1 MRKRLLT
8 LCMALVFS
16 ASMAGVGMA
25 AKCKGTV
32 TGNEGGVMTIEVK
45 GECDIDAG
53 KDVTIKPKR
62 GGAVEGC

>member
-25 AKCKGTV
+25 AKCKGKV
-32 TGNEGGVMTIEVK
+32 ISNEDGKMIIELKGDCKVK
-45 GECDIDAG
+45 PDEE
-53 KDVTIKPKR
+53 VSVKPKK
-62 GGAVEGC
+62 GATEGC

>member
-25 AKCKGTV
+25 AKCKGKV
-32 TGNEGGVMTIEVK
+32 TSNEGGKMTIELK
-45 GECDIDAG
+45 GDCSIDAAQ
-53 KDVTIKPKR
+53 DVTIKVKK
-62 GGAVEGC
+62 GAVEGC